1 LTQNK
6 ALQNFPDSIILYE
19 KIANC
24 YKGLDIMDLDYSIDI
39 NKYFDFLYTATQK
52 FPSHNGF
59 KYQRMITFMNILQVQ
74 FNGLQNNP
82 NNQELKEAFTFRISK
97 AKEYYNLLKSDN
109 NFLKSLTPQE
119 KETFNSL
126 EKKPE
131 LKI

>member
-1 LTQNK
+1 
-6 ALQNFPDSIILYE
+6 
-19 KIANC
+19 
-24 YKGLDIMDLDYSIDI
+24 MDMDYSIALD
-39 NKYFDFLYTATQK
+39 KYFDFLYTATQK
-52 FPSHNGF
+52 FPNHNGF

-82 NNQELKEAFTFRISK
+82 NDQELKEALTFRLSK

-126 EKKPE
+126 EKN
-131 LKI
+131 LN